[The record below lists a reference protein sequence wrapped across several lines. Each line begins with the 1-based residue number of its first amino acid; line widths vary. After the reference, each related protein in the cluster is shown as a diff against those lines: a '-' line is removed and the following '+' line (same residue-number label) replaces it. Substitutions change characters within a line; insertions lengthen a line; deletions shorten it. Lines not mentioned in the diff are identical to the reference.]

1 MSLLRKGGLIAS
13 GARYIRTG
21 KFKDP
26 ITYKQVVSEK
36 KEERKKEVDSIRGS
50 QIKFLELLHFDNVK
64 TPEPKKSTKK
74 KVQNGDYVTGKG
86 GVKGLLPNGG
96 TSESTYGSTSGG
108 LDSGWYGEWRQC
120 EKKNDTQSGTYYRD
134 SFTNRIRKKALLRQ
148 AMGKEGKM
156 MEAQRQDSSQERKRV
171 LLTNGSKT
179 DCEDNQRSGS
189 LTHAQLHDS
198 ISNILV
204 EKKTTLKKKIH
215 LINFSVTNSYVSK
228 KYHIQVKNDPSEN
241 GFSISELKSIVL
253 FDELEISSGN
263 RDAPDVAT
271 SGGFSHAMAG
281 GQAEGITDTDALQ
294 IPSQSQQNK
303 KKIMRKIYKAS
314 INHVR
319 DENLWKKYVQNVFII
334 SGYLD
339 ASDIVILFWCFGK
352 IGYRDNRLMNLLC
365 SILLKK
371 INDLT
376 SCALALL
383 LNSFKKLEMKKYD
396 TMELLTNQF
405 CLHIQRWTSQDMAL
419 VANSLAFFYIYHKVF
434 WKKCILKL
442 QNGYYFSHPLH
453 LCLIISALA
462 RLDIREGNVLCSLS
476 KGAKKYAKQFSP
488 NNLALVIH
496 SFAKL
501 KFCHPKFYNYL
512 YQFVHTYL
520 DRQLFM
526 RGSHRIGQLKEG
538 SQMEDNE
545 RSETEER
552 GTISQ
557 IEQNIAT
564 VNSHLEET
572 THFDESPVGE
582 YPHVEATPN
591 CDAVGTSWNSQDR
604 EEVPLCSVP
613 PGGGHEE
620 YAYHRGSSDSSGG
633 GDSWRDTPVRG
644 NEQKAHFDLQSL
656 VLLLFSCTCLIT
668 CTENMILKLTY
679 LILPLKEYLGS
690 HKVEK
695 LKYVSEYIQYTYPE
709 TFAKFPE
716 EIKTFYYYI
725 DTYEIGKKKKKVKYG
740 ARWIN
745 ELSKILARI
754 NVSHLKNIYINHI
767 CADIMLPD
775 SQVVIMCL
783 GPYSYYVN
791 SLVTTSTSDL
801 KRSILEKKKYKVI
814 PLSYHEWNKLNDYE
828 EKIRFLY
835 AFGRGAANYL
845 FVSAKKEAAEGE
857 KLGEDQLDRVRL
869 DGAESDTHTS
879 GHISSSSRGA
889 EHRGSCQSEGENVKE
904 WEKWAPCDG
913 PSDDSKQQS
922 EICANEPNQQSYT
935 SDEDD
940 EVIDFIKKGISVDAG
955 NEEDT
960 DRDHIEIEE
969 IKKFLEAEKL

>member
-1 MSLLRKGGLIAS
+1 MSLLRKGRLIPS

-26 ITYKQVVSEK
+26 ISYKQVVSEK
-36 KEERKKEVDSIRGS
+36 KEERKKELENIRGN
-50 QIKFLELLHFDNVK
+50 QIKLLELLHLDNLK
-64 TPEPKKSTKK
+64 TPQPKKWTKRK
-74 KVQNGDYVTGKG
+74 AQNGDYASGKG
-86 GVKGLLPNGG
+86 GGKGTPTNGG
-96 TSESTYGSTSGG
+96 THGG
-108 LDSGWYGEWRQC
+108 LS
-120 EKKNDTQSGTYYRD
+120 EKKKDTASGTYYRD
-134 SFTNRIRKKALLRQ
+134 TFTNRLKKKALLRRV
-148 AMGKEGKM
+148 MDKEGKLK
-156 MEAQRQDSSQERKRV
+156 EAQTEDSSQERKRV
-171 LLTNGSKT
+171 LTNGRKIN
-179 DCEDNQRSGS
+179 CQDNQRSGS

-198 ISNILV
+198 ISNIIV

-215 LINFSVTNSYVSK
+215 LMNFSVTNSYVSK
-228 KYHIQVKNDPSEN
+228 KYHIQVKKDPCEN
-241 GFSISELKSIVL
+241 QFSISELKSIDL
-253 FDELEISSGN
+253 FDELEMSNGN
-263 RDAPDVAT
+263 RDASDVGT
-271 SGGFSHAMAG
+271 SGVFSHASRG
-281 GQAEGITDTDALQ
+281 GQAEEMTETHDSH

-303 KKIMRKIYKAS
+303 QKIMKKIYKAS

-319 DENLWKKYVQNVFII
+319 DENLWKKYVQNTFII

-376 SCALALL
+376 PCALALL

-405 CLHIQRWTSQDMAL
+405 CMHIQRWTSQDIAL

-442 QNGYYFSHPLH
+442 QNGYYFSQPLH

-462 RLDIREGNVLCSLS
+462 RLDIREGNVLLSLS
-476 KGAKKYAKQFSP
+476 KGAKKYAKEFSP

-526 RGSHRIGQLKEG
+526 GGSHRIGSLKNV
-538 SQMEDNE
+538 SQMGDNQL
-545 RSETEER
+545 SEMEKGGSMSE
-552 GTISQ
+552 SAQ
-557 IEQNIAT
+557 KIALG
-564 VNSHLEET
+564 NSHVEEIN
-572 THFDESPVGE
+572 HFDESLAGE
-582 YPHVEATPN
+582 YPHVETTPN
-591 CDAVGTSWNSQDR
+591 CDAVATMWNSQDG
-604 EEVPLCSVP
+604 EEVPLGSLP

-620 YAYHRGSSDSSGG
+620 DAHHEVRSGSGSGSSGGSSGG
-633 GDSWRDTPVRG
+633 GDSSRDTPLKG
-644 NEQKAHFDLQSL
+644 NEQKGHFDLQSL

-668 CTENMILKLTY
+668 CTEKMILKLTY
-679 LILPLKEYLGS
+679 LILPLKDHLGS

-709 TFAKFPE
+709 TFAKFPK
-716 EIKTFYYYI
+716 EIKMFYYYI
-725 DTYEIGKKKKKVKYG
+725 DTYEIKKKKVKYG

-745 ELSKILARI
+745 ELSKILAKI
-754 NVSHLKNIYINHI
+754 NVSHFKNIYINHI

-775 SQVVIMCL
+775 SQVIIMCL

-791 SLVTTSTSDL
+791 SL
-801 KRSILEKKKYKVI
+801 
-814 PLSYHEWNKLNDYE
+814 NKNCE
-828 EKIRFLY
+828 
-835 AFGRGAANYL
+835 
-845 FVSAKKEAAEGE
+845 
-857 KLGEDQLDRVRL
+857 
-869 DGAESDTHTS
+869 
-879 GHISSSSRGA
+879 
-889 EHRGSCQSEGENVKE
+889 
-904 WEKWAPCDG
+904 
-913 PSDDSKQQS
+913 
-922 EICANEPNQQSYT
+922 NEPNQQSYT

-940 EVIDFIKKGISVDAG
+940 EVIDFIKKGISVNDG
-955 NEEDT
+955 NEEDS
-960 DRDHIEIEE
+960 DRDQIEIEE